1 MRSRLTQP
9 RGSPIGRR
17 LRYAGEFWLTC
28 RELQPSFAGS
38 RPGLP
43 RYQVIGEWR
52 RKESAPPGSQKF
64 NTFNT
69 FNTFKL
75 FEFFAAVIRYP
86 QTKPRALSAKALAA

>member
-1 MRSRLTQP
+1 MSSRLTPP
-9 RGSPIGRR
+9 RGSPIGRG

-43 RYQVIGEWR
+43 RYQVIEEWR
-52 RKESAPPGSQKF
+52 RKESAPPGSQK
-64 NTFNT
+64 

-86 QTKPRALSAKALAA
+86 QTKPRALWRRALAA

>member
-52 RKESAPPGSQKF
+52 PKESAPPGSQK
-64 NTFNT
+64 FNT

-86 QTKPRALSAKALAA
+86 QTKPRALRRRALAA

>member
-9 RGSPIGRR
+9 WGSTIGRR

-69 FNTFKL
+69 FKL

-86 QTKPRALSAKALAA
+86 QTKPRALWRRALAA